1 MSKTRGISPS
11 KRNRFVCG
19 ALSILM
25 AMGALPGYAL
35 GDEVVPGD
43 TAAEKSAVEAVAT
56 AAPAETQA
64 AEPTAAASDA
74 ADAAE
79 TAVSAA
85 VDTASPEPTAEV
97 IDQNIVHADMKLEN
111 GYYYQLIAPGTRT
124 TVTFTNSGD
133 SLPYGAVLTLTGD
146 GIEVAPSSVTVN
158 GSKSYSFVIS
168 AASEGVHKA
177 KLVAKTA
184 AGYEYYSRELLF
196 ICARDRYDFDIPVI
210 CSDMVGESIQKV
222 DFLQA
227 DNPSTKLAINPDLMP
242 SGYRAAWNISHT
254 TGDGSATIKLT
265 DSSTQRTPP
274 VLYTKSGVGKAEATI
289 TLTVI
294 LPAGEVLE
302 REIPVEYEVRAQVP
316 MSFKTTGDV
325 VVAKL
330 GETAAVDLTTGEAG
344 SALTDGMSVS
354 AAFKSNYD
362 ATLTTTTFSADK
374 GFSIGATR
382 SGVYQVT
389 VTAVSDVPG
398 LADGAK
404 FSKDVCLIVA
414 DENGNLPFGLFK
426 ITPDKLSATLYSDAS
441 TLGTVSVI
449 PTFDIPDG
457 TAFLTEWSVKDSKGN
472 TANITA
478 DTTGHARGD
487 VAMLKT
493 AGSVTAG
500 EYTVTAT
507 INLAGA
513 VTTVSVPLTL
523 TAGQPVID
531 GLRESYTVPY
541 SYSEYVISA
550 PGVMLEKSSGK
561 WAEYNGSVKWK
572 CEAADSSAKSALA
585 SIKTD
590 SSSGYTR
597 ITLASPRKN
606 GCYNVKFTATLA
618 DGRSASAT
626 VTLELADAN
635 GVVPTPAPTAD
646 PSKPRMGTVTAKRVN
661 VRSGAGT
668 TFSALGQVEQGT
680 RISVTGWNNEWY
692 KFTFNGKDAY
702 IKGEYVKLDALPTTA
717 PTAAPAATT
726 TPKPT
731 ATPAPAESGDMGRVN
746 VSSGA
751 LRLRESADGS
761 ARVLTTMPAGAS
773 VQILG
778 EEGDWYK
785 VRYGS
790 YTGFCSKQ
798 YITRTSSPTAKPTA
812 TAKPGATATP
822 APTASAQ
829 VGTVTL
835 SNTSSKLIVRAAASR
850 TSAEVTRVGHG
861 TQVTILGSESG
872 FYKIKVGTYT
882 GYVVKDY
889 VKLAQSPSAKPTATP
904 KPTATA
910 SPSVKYCTVI
920 KSGGLALH
928 ETEQGAT
935 VRTIPNYGVVQLIKD
950 FGTWAHVKYEGTTGY
965 VESKYLKSGIIK
977 PDDSNYLK
985 AKVTLSTSS
994 TMFLRASASKS
1005 ANVVTT
1011 IPNGATVDVIE
1022 RGTTWHKVRYNGST
1036 GYCMG
1041 KYLTILG

>member
-1 MSKTRGISPS
+1 
-11 KRNRFVCG
+11 
-19 ALSILM
+19 
-25 AMGALPGYAL
+25 
-35 GDEVVPGD
+35 
-43 TAAEKSAVEAVAT
+43 
-56 AAPAETQA
+56 
-64 AEPTAAASDA
+64 
-74 ADAAE
+74 
-79 TAVSAA
+79 
-85 VDTASPEPTAEV
+85 
-97 IDQNIVHADMKLEN
+97 MKLEN

-265 DSSTQRTPP
+265 DSSAQRTPP

-426 ITPDKLSATLYSDAS
+426 ITPDKLSTTLYSDAS

-487 VAMLKT
+487 VAALKT

-513 VTTVSVPLTL
+513 VTTVSMPLTL

-572 CEAADSSAKSALA
+572 CEALSLAMAAEETSTHPLA
-585 SIKTD
+585 SAILRYGREIGAQMPLHGEIITEVSRGSRTDVGGKIVRVGNLKYMNENGVKTD
-590 SSSGYTR
+590 RELPDPEGAIPNYVGVDDK
-597 ITLASPRKN
+597 IVAVLFAMDSPRQ
-606 GCYNVKFTATLA
+606 NVRRAINSLRYDGVGDIELLTGDMEAQARAVAAQVGA
-618 DGRSASAT
+618 DGYRAQLLPEQKAEAVLKLQT
-626 VTLELADAN
+626 QGN
-635 GVVPTPAPTAD
+635 GVVMVGDGINDAPALAYAD
-646 PSKPRMGTVTAKRVN
+646 VGISLGSKSTDIAMETSDVIINRDDPMVIPELRRLARATMRIVQQNFAMVIGINTVGLILGAA
-661 VRSGAGT
+661 SGISVMM
-668 TFSALGQVEQGT
+668 SALMHNASTILVVAN
-680 RISVTGWNNEWY
+680 S
-692 KFTFNGKDAY
+692 
-702 IKGEYVKLDALPTTA
+702 
-717 PTAAPAATT
+717 
-726 TPKPT
+726 
-731 ATPAPAESGDMGRVN
+731 
-746 VSSGA
+746 
-751 LRLRESADGS
+751 LRLMFF
-761 ARVLTTMPAGAS
+761 TP
-773 VQILG
+773 G
-778 EEGDWYK
+778 E
-785 VRYGS
+785 R
-790 YTGFCSKQ
+790 
-798 YITRTSSPTAKPTA
+798 R
-812 TAKPGATATP
+812 
-822 APTASAQ
+822 
-829 VGTVTL
+829 
-835 SNTSSKLIVRAAASR
+835 
-850 TSAEVTRVGHG
+850 
-861 TQVTILGSESG
+861 
-872 FYKIKVGTYT
+872 
-882 GYVVKDY
+882 
-889 VKLAQSPSAKPTATP
+889 
-904 KPTATA
+904 
-910 SPSVKYCTVI
+910 
-920 KSGGLALH
+920 
-928 ETEQGAT
+928 
-935 VRTIPNYGVVQLIKD
+935 
-950 FGTWAHVKYEGTTGY
+950 
-965 VESKYLKSGIIK
+965 
-977 PDDSNYLK
+977 
-985 AKVTLSTSS
+985 
-994 TMFLRASASKS
+994 
-1005 ANVVTT
+1005 
-1011 IPNGATVDVIE
+1011 
-1022 RGTTWHKVRYNGST
+1022 
-1036 GYCMG
+1036 
-1041 KYLTILG
+1041 